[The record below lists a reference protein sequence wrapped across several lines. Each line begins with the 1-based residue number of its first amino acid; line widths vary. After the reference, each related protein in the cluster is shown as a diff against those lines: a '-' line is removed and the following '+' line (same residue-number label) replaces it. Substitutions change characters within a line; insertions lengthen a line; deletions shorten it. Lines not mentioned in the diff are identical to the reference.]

1 MDLTLSRQSRRP
13 DVRRPL
19 GVAACAALMGLVWT
33 GSVPAQDLFSV
44 EVTPLRVEL
53 KLAAGANHTQVVTL
67 RNEAKKAV
75 RVRARVDDW
84 YLSKDG
90 TPQFK
95 PAEPTYPYSAAA
107 WLRVNPP
114 EQLVAAGA
122 TALVR
127 FTTTV
132 PAGTEDGGYR
142 CAVMFEF
149 DPPDADP
156 AARARD
162 VMFRGRV
169 ATLLY
174 ATVGN
179 PVPAVDLTDLQVKT
193 AKGQPPSVVA
203 TLKNTS
209 RTHVRT
215 NGTLYIYDGSGNVV
229 RQMVVPN
236 VPVLPES
243 ERDVTIYTA
252 GEKEP
257 PLPPGTYRVE
267 VKIDVGLK
275 AIIAGETTMEVAAI
289 G

>member
-1 MDLTLSRQSRRP
+1 MNRAHRQMNLLGRRHRCGAVLALAAGLSLTA
-13 DVRRPL
+13 PL
-19 GVAACAALMGLVWT
+19 AAI
-33 GSVPAQDLFSV
+33 AQDALSI

-53 KLAAGANHTQVVTL
+53 KLGAGATHTQVVTL
-67 RNEAKKAV
+67 HNDAKKAV
-75 RVRARVDDW
+75 KIRARVDDW

-95 PAEPTYPYSAAA
+95 LADPADPFSAAS

-132 PAGTEDGGYR
+132 PAGTKDGGYR

-156 AARARD
+156 VARSRD

-179 PVPAVDLTDLQVKT
+179 PVPMVDLTDLQIRTPKNDS
-193 AKGQPPSVVA
+193 PSVIA
-203 TLKNTS
+203 TLNNTS

-215 NGTLYIYDGSGNVV
+215 KGTLAIYDAAGKMV
-229 RQMVVPN
+229 RQVTVPN
-236 VPVLPES
+236 VPVLPMS
-243 ERDVTIYTA
+243 EREVSIPTA
-252 GEKEP
+252 AENES
-257 PLPPGTYRVE
+257 PLPPGKYRVE
-267 VKIDVGLK
+267 VRIDVGQP
-275 AIIAGETTMEVAAI
+275 AMIVGETTMEIAAKL
-289 G
+289 

>member
-1 MDLTLSRQSRRP
+1 MNLPGRLTASRIVP
-13 DVRRPL
+13 AL
-19 GVAACAALMGLVWT
+19 AAMLMVTAPAAAL
-33 GSVPAQDLFSV
+33 AQDSLSI

-53 KLAAGANHTQVVTL
+53 KLGAGAMHTQVVTL
-67 RNEAKKAV
+67 HNDAKKAV
-75 RVRARVDDW
+75 KIRARVDDW

-95 PAEPTYPYSAAA
+95 PADPADPFSAAS
-107 WLRVNPP
+107 WLHVNPP

-127 FTTTV
+127 FSTTV
-132 PAGTEDGGYR
+132 PAGTKDGGYR

-156 AARARD
+156 VARSRD

-179 PVPAVDLTDLQVKT
+179 PVPVVELTDLQIRT
-193 AKGQPPSVVA
+193 PGNDPPSVIA
-203 TLKNTS
+203 TLANTS

-215 NGTLYIYDGSGNVV
+215 KGTMAIYDAAGKLV
-229 RQMVVPN
+229 RQVAIPN
-236 VPVLPES
+236 VPVLPAS
-243 ERDVTIYTA
+243 EREVSIPTA
-252 GEKEP
+252 AENEAH
-257 PLPPGTYRVE
+257 LPPGKYRVE
-267 VKIDVGLK
+267 VRIDVGQP
-275 AIIAGETTMEVAAI
+275 AMIVGETTMEIAAKL
-289 G
+289 